1 MDDVARNIEAVQ
13 RLEQAY
19 NQRDYDTVRGTLASD
34 FVAHTPGSK
43 TLPNGVAGAIGSNEG
58 SFQSFSDEQTEILEI
73 FGEGDRVVSHVRM
86 WGDERRRHAVRRDL
100 QDQQADRHGLDPDLA
115 VRRGRQD
122 PRDLGADGR
131 DRVGNKVAVR
141 STMTGTDT
149 NGMMQGMPA
158 TGKPFSMGAIDVF
171 TFDGAGMNTEHYG
184 VYDIMGTMGQLG
196 LLPPPPPNS

>member
-34 FVAHTPGSK
+34 FVAHTPGSE

-86 WGDERRRHAVRRDL
+86 WGDERRRHAVRRSPRP
-100 QDQQADRHGLDPDLA
+100 AGRSTWTGS
-115 VRRGRQD
+115 RSRGSARRQD